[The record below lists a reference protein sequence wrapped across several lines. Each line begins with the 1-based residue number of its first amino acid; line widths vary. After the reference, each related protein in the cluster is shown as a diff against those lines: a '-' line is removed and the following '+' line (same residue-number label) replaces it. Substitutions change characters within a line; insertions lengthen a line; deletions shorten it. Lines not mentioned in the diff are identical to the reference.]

1 MSTTW
6 RRGALTLAVVAV
18 VGLAGCTGGD
28 AGDEAVLVD
37 DGGTADEFVTAAVE
51 ATVGGS
57 GRIEIIASG
66 AFRDGGPS
74 WDQVATVE
82 YSGED
87 SLTTSAFEFGGLD
100 GLTTATTQMLTV
112 GGSTYV
118 GSSMYEQGTVEDL
131 PAPSMPDGI
140 EWVDVTADLAAG
152 SDPAGETTSPA
163 SAWSSFGD
171 AFLEFSD
178 VTEVDAQSID
188 GESFRAFEA
197 RLRAD
202 QLDAMVGRPSTATD
216 PGAPDRGPE
225 WDEREAAVQRYAA
238 EHVWVDAT
246 VLVGDDG
253 RLRRVSLE
261 WFDDIAAEF
270 DGCFALQGYVT
281 AESAQLDFVELG
293 GAVPLTAPDPAT
305 VMSSAEQ
312 REFLYQQLPGLT
324 TTTAPPGDVPP
335 VVSDDTSDSDPAEI
349 VVEGEGAG
357 ASGGSGDALAY
368 LSTGEEFMFEGCPE

>member
-1 MSTTW
+1 MV
-6 RRGALTLAVVAV
+6 RRARGAAACAVVAV
-18 VGLAGCTGGD
+18 LGLAGCTDDG
-28 AGDEAVLVD
+28 GDEAVVVD

-51 ATVGGS
+51 STVGGS
-57 GRIEIIASG
+57 GRIEITASG
-66 AFRDGGPS
+66 AFNDGGPS

-87 SLTTSAFEFGGLD
+87 SLTTSRFEFGGLD

-131 PAPSMPDGI
+131 PAPSMPEGI
-140 EWVDVTADLAAG
+140 EWVDVTADIAE
-152 SDPAGETTSPA
+152 SDPAGEAPSPA
-163 SAWSSFGD
+163 SVWSSFGG

-178 VTEVDAQSID
+178 VTEVDAQSVD
-188 GESFRAFEA
+188 GQSFRTFEA

-202 QLDAMVGRPSTATD
+202 QLDAMVGSPSTGTD
-216 PGAPDRGPE
+216 PGTPDRGPE

-238 EHVWVDAT
+238 AHVWVDAT

-261 WFDDIAAEF
+261 WFDDIAAEY
-270 DGCFALQGYVT
+270 DGCFPLQGFVT
-281 AESAQLDFVELG
+281 AESAQLDFLTLG
-293 GAVPLTAPDPAT
+293 DAVPLAAPDPAT
-305 VMSSAEQ
+305 VMSSSEQ
-312 REFLYQQLPGLT
+312 RELLYQQFPALN
-324 TTTAPPGDVPP
+324 TTTAAPGDDVPP
-335 VVSDDTSDSDPAEI
+335 IASDGDTPDSDPAEI
-349 VVEGEGAG
+349 VVEGEGG
-357 ASGGSGDALAY
+357 AHASGSGDALAY